1 MKIAIGSTNPVKV
14 RAVEAVLQRV
24 YSTPEVIAVA
34 VDSGVPDQPYGDE
47 QTRAGAVN
55 RARGALAK
63 AVADLGVGLEGG
75 LIDTEHGL
83 MTCAWCAIVDSAG
96 ALGIGGSVN
105 VLLPPA
111 VVERLQQGAE
121 LGDAMDQVTG
131 MRDTKQQMGAVGVL
145 SGGLTNR
152 QEAYEHLIKM
162 ALARFLRPA
171 YFHEEQRITRMD
183 GLFGKESV
191 NPSDLCSH
199 QEPPLEEQD
208 ETLSRTTR
216 QPNRPG

>member
-14 RAVEAVLQRV
+14 QAVEAVLRRV
-24 YSTPEVIAVA
+24 YSNPEAIAVA

-55 RARGALAK
+55 RARRALAE
-63 AVADLGVGLEGG
+63 AGADLGVGLEGG

-83 MTCAWCAIVDSAG
+83 MTCAWCAIVDSDG
-96 ALGIGGSVN
+96 ALGIGGGVN

-111 VVERLQQGAE
+111 VVERLQQGTE

-145 SGGLTNR
+145 SGGITNR
-152 QEAYEHLIKM
+152 QEAYEHLVKM
-162 ALARFLRPA
+162 ALVRFLRPA
-171 YFHEEQRITRMD
+171 YYEEQRITGMD
-183 GLFGKESV
+183 GFFSKESA

-199 QEPPLEEQD
+199 QEPPLEERD
-208 ETLSRTTR
+208 EALSRATG